1 MAGGLW
7 GAGAGGRLEGKR
19 SGLDQPR
26 FTRGIVDSSVQAH
39 LSASE
44 RACVC
49 VCACGVAQC
58 DHTGVRPSAD
68 PGCVALLPWGT
79 LSGRGSV
86 PSVVP

>member
-1 MAGGLW
+1 M
-7 GAGAGGRLEGKR
+7 EGKR

-26 FTRGIVDSSVQAH
+26 FTRGIVDGSVEAH
-39 LSASE
+39 LSTSE
-44 RACVC
+44 RACVR
-49 VCACGVAQC
+49 VCLWVAQC

-86 PSVVP
+86 PGVVP